1 MGFSI
6 ILVAIGWL
14 YVAVLMAVAEA
25 TSPVG
30 TVLGAL
36 FTFLLYGALPVAL
49 IVYLMATPLR
59 KKLRLKAENGEQTG
73 QNPPKSVDQD

>member
-36 FTFLLYGALPVAL
+36 FTFLLYGALAVAL
-49 IVYLMATPLR
+49 IVYFMGCFQHTAPR
-59 KKLRLKAENGEQTG
+59 FAK
-73 QNPPKSVDQD
+73 